1 MTPEDQPLAVAA
13 AFFER
18 TGRRPQ
24 GVWAAPGRVNLVGEH
39 TDYNDGYVLP
49 LAIDRG
55 VVLTAA
61 RREDGALRMWSL
73 QEDEPGLSSID
84 DLGPGSV
91 KGWGAYVAGVAWAMR
106 AAGAPIG
113 GADIVLS
120 GNVSPG
126 AGLASSAALE
136 CAATLA
142 LDDLYSVGMGPEDR
156 ALLAHRAENDFVGV
170 PCGVMDQMAATLG
183 RAGHALFLDTRS
195 LAYEQVP
202 LDLAAVGL
210 VLLVIDTGSRHAL
223 GEGQYADRRAAC
235 ESAADELGLAALR
248 DLRSEALED
257 AVATLDDARAGRV
270 RHVVTENG
278 RVLEAVD
285 MLRAGRWADIGP
297 LLTASHASL
306 RKDYAVSSPELDT
319 AVDSALLAGALGAR
333 MTGAGFGGSA
343 IALAEMGSG
352 EEVTTAVTAAFTE
365 RGFGTPAVFPAVASD
380 GVHRIG

>member
-1 MTPEDQPLAVAA
+1 MTLEDQRLAVAA
-13 AFFER
+13 AFFQR
-18 TGRRPQ
+18 TGQQPE
-24 GVWAAPGRVNLVGEH
+24 GTWVAPGRVNLIGEH

-55 VVLTAA
+55 VMLTAA
-61 RREDGALRMWSL
+61 RREDGALRIWSL
-73 QEDEPGLSSID
+73 QENEPALSSID

-91 KGWGAYVAGVAWAMR
+91 KGWAAYVAGVAWAMR
-106 AAGAPIG
+106 VAGARIG

-120 GNVSPG
+120 GDVPLG

-136 CAATLA
+136 CATALA
-142 LDDLYSVGMGPEDR
+142 LDDLYGTGMEPEDR

-183 RAGHALFLDTRS
+183 RTGHALFLDTRS
-195 LAYEQVP
+195 LAHEHVP
-202 LDLAAVGL
+202 FDLAAAGL
-210 VLLVIDTGSRHAL
+210 TLLVIDTRSGHAL
-223 GEGQYADRRAAC
+223 VEGKYADRRAAC

-248 DLRSEALED
+248 DLRSDELEEAL
-257 AVATLDDARAGRV
+257 ATLDDERAGRV

-278 RVLEAVD
+278 RVLETVD
-285 MLRAGRWADIGP
+285 LLRAQRFPDIGP

-343 IALAEMGSG
+343 VALV
-352 EEVTTAVTAAFTE
+352 EVGAAHDVTAAVTAAFAE
-365 RGFGTPAVFPAVASD
+365 RGFGTPELFPAVASE
-380 GVHRIG
+380 GAHRIG